1 MNLARNC
8 NCISDSDFYDSSTGV
23 HKHWRGPGSKIAI
36 DGIYMVIRRTWNM
49 TREMGIIYRS
59 FRVSKKQKGEEVVEA
74 FLYVVGKYFISVTH
88 LGNI

>member
-8 NCISDSDFYDSSTGV
+8 NCISYSDFYDSSTGL
-23 HKHWRGPGSKIAI
+23 HKHGRSPGSKIAI

-59 FRVSKKQKGEEVVEA
+59 FRVSKKQKGEEEVVETI
-74 FLYVVGKYFISVTH
+74 FCV
-88 LGNI
+88 